1 MPNQGDRFFVVGETV
16 YVRAK
21 VSLPGTK
28 TPVDPDSIVLATLQ
42 RVGDD
47 DPLVVPSTFGRLAE
61 GDYSIGIA
69 TDDFEPGTYNLTVR
83 VQGPDSDTPV
93 RVVLP
98 QDRFILKS
106 A

>member
-1 MPNQGDRFFVVGETV
+1 MPNQGDRFFKVGETV

-28 TPVDPDSIVLATLQ
+28 TPVDPDSVVLATLQ
-42 RVGDD
+42 RVGDTE
-47 DPLVVPSTFGRLAE
+47 PVEVPSTFGRLAE
-61 GDYSIGIA
+61 GDYSLGIA
-69 TDDFEPGTYNLTVR
+69 TDELVPGTYNLTVR
-83 VQGPDSDTPV
+83 VQGPDDDVPV

-98 QDRFILKS
+98 EDRFILKP